1 MIWSAG
7 RRLGL
12 RWNRWRDRPATWTA
26 VLSIALLVAVL
37 VALGSGATAVPW
49 TEMPRALIDP
59 QHPAYRVLWTVR
71 VPRVVAGVLVG
82 GGLATAG
89 ALLQAVVRNPLAD
102 PGLIGVTAGAGLGGL
117 LVIIG
122 APQRPALVP
131 VAALGGG
138 LLAASTLL
146 AIARGARRVTG
157 PLALVLSG
165 VAIQAA
171 LFAGIALLTFL
182 FADRAPAFVAF
193 AVGSLHGVGWDGV
206 RLAAVPCG
214 VGVGLAMLATRP
226 LDLLLLDDDSGAG
239 VGLSVERTR
248 MLAAALA
255 ALLAASAVSV
265 AGLVGFVGLVVPNW
279 VRTVVG
285 PAHRLV
291 LPLGALA
298 GAALLVSA
306 DTTAR
311 RVAAPLEL
319 PVGALMALIGAP
331 YFLATLWRKPA

>member
-1 MIWSAG
+1 MTWPFAS
-7 RRLGL
+7 LWL
-12 RWNRWRDRPATWTA
+12 RWARWREQPRTW
-26 VLSIALLVAVL
+26 ALLLSLTLLIAVSTS
-37 VALGSGATAVPW
+37 LGSGATAVPW
-49 TEMPRALIDP
+49 NEMLAALRDP
-59 QHPAYRVLWTVR
+59 EHPAHRVLWTVR
-71 VPRVVAGVLVG
+71 VPRVLAAVLVG
-82 GGLATAG
+82 GGLATSG

-117 LVIIG
+117 LAIIG
-122 APQRPALVP
+122 APAQPHWVP
-131 VAALGGG
+131 IAALIGG
-138 LLAASTLL
+138 LLSAGALL
-146 AIARGARRVTG
+146 AIAQGAQRVTG
-157 PLALVLSG
+157 PLVLVLTG
-165 VAIQAA
+165 VAMQAA
-171 LFAGIALLTFL
+171 LFAGIVMLTFL

-193 AVGSLHGVGWDGV
+193 AVGSLHGVGWDNV
-206 RLAAVPCG
+206 RIAALPSMLG
-214 VGVGLAMLATRP
+214 LGLALSATRS

-248 MLAAALA
+248 YIAAAIA
-255 ALLAASAVSV
+255 ALLAAAAVSV
-265 AGLVGFVGLVVPNW
+265 AGLVGFIGLVVPNW

-291 LPLGALA
+291 LPLGAIA
-298 GAALLVSA
+298 GATLLVTA